1 MADDNTIPQGEGTSP
16 QGDAASGPQGDA
28 TQGHFALQRIYL
40 KDLSF
45 ESPMGVEAFKQT
57 WQPKINQD
65 LNTSVNKLEN
75 DQYEVVL
82 KLTVSAVMD
91 GKTMFLVEVQ
101 QAGIFLVRQLD
112 PRQMAQIF
120 NTVCPQILFPY
131 AREVIDSCA
140 VKGSFPALALPP
152 INFDALFLRAMQQA
166 QAAQTEKDTSQP
178 VTN

>member
-1 MADDNTIPQGEGTSP
+1 MADDNNNPQAEAA
-16 QGDAASGPQGDA
+16 QGQFS
-28 TQGHFALQRIYL
+28 LQRIYL

-45 ESPMGVEAFKQT
+45 ESPLGVESFKQA

-65 LNTSVNKLEN
+65 LNTIVNKVEDDL
-75 DQYEVVL
+75 YEVVL
-82 KLTVSAVMD
+82 KMTVSAVIED
-91 GKTMFLVEVQ
+91 KTVFLVEVQ
-101 QAGIFLVRQLD
+101 QAGLFVVRQLE

-140 VKGSFPALALPP
+140 VKGTFPALAIPP

-166 QAAQTEKDTSQP
+166 QAAQAEKDAAQP

>member
-1 MADDNTIPQGEGTSP
+1 MADDNNNTQSEAVQGQFS
-16 QGDAASGPQGDA
+16 
-28 TQGHFALQRIYL
+28 LQRIYL

-45 ESPMGVEAFKQT
+45 ESPMGVEAFKQN

-65 LNTSVNKLEN
+65 LNTNVNKVEN
-75 DQYEVVL
+75 DLYEVVL
-82 KLTVSAVMD
+82 KLTVSAVIEE
-91 GKTMFLVEVQ
+91 KTVFLVEVQ
-101 QAGIFLVRQLD
+101 QAGLFVVRQLE

-120 NTVCPQILFPY
+120 NTMCPQILFPY

-140 VKGSFPALALPP
+140 IKGSFPALALPP

-166 QAAQTEKDTSQP
+166 QAAQAEKDAAQP